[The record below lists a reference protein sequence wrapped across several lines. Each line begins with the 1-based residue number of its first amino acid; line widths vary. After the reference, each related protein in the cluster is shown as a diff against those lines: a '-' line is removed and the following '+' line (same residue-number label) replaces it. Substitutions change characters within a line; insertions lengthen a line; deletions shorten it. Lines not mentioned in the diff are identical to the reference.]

1 MQTKDK
7 MEKLID
13 IGKYIESGINK
24 LEENFSGLWGAIDD
38 IISWTVE
45 SMNDIFL
52 SLPFYII
59 IVLVAMAAYYVN
71 AGKNLLNKEGLKKGV
86 GITAFVI
93 IGLLLIYAMG
103 YWKES
108 IQTTTLVII
117 STLIALIFGIPL
129 GIMAARNKTADMIIR
144 PVLDFMQT
152 MPAFVYL
159 IPAIF
164 FFSVGNTPGVVATVI
179 FSLAPAVRLTSLGI
193 KNVPVDVIE
202 AGRAFGAT
210 EKQILF
216 KIQLPLAKPTI
227 LAGIN
232 QVILLALSMVVIASM
247 VGAKGLGSIVYQSIQ
262 QNDVSKGFE
271 SGLGIVILAII
282 LDRITQAFAKK
293 SK

>member
-1 MQTKDK
+1 MQTKCN

-13 IGKYIESGINK
+13 LGTIIESGINK

-38 IISWTVE
+38 IISWTVD
-45 SMNDIFL
+45 SMNDVLLGI
-52 SLPFYII
+52 PFYII
-59 IVLVAMAAYYVN
+59 IVFVALGAYYAN
-71 AGKNLLNKEGLKKGV
+71 AGKNAFKIEGLKKG
-86 GITAFVI
+86 GGLALFVI
-93 IGLLLIYAMG
+93 LGLFLVFAMG
-103 YWKES
+103 YWEES
-108 IQTTTLVII
+108 IQTTTLVIV
-117 STLIALIFGIPL
+117 STLIALVLSIPL
-129 GIMAARNKTADMIIR
+129 GILAARSKTADVIIR
-144 PVLDFMQT
+144 PILDLMQT

-179 FSLAPAVRLTSLGI
+179 FSLPPAVRLTCLGI
-193 KNVPVDVIE
+193 QNVPSDVIE

-247 VGAKGLGSIVYQSIQ
+247 VGAKGLGSIVYQGIQ
-262 QNDVSKGFE
+262 QNDIAKGFE

-282 LDRITQAFAKK
+282 LDRITQAIAKK
-293 SK
+293 

>member
-1 MQTKDK
+1 

-13 IGKYIESGINK
+13 LGKYIESGINK

-38 IISWTVE
+38 LISWTVE
-45 SMNDIFL
+45 GMNDIL
-52 SLPFYII
+52 LVIPFYVI
-59 IVLVAMAAYYVN
+59 IVLIALGAYYAK
-71 AGKNLLNKEGLKKGV
+71 AGKSAFKKEGLKNGS
-86 GITAFVI
+86 GLAAFVVF
-93 IGLLLIYAMG
+93 GLLLIFGMG
-103 YWKES
+103 YWEES
-108 IQTTTLVII
+108 IQTTTLVIV
-117 STLIALIFGIPL
+117 STLIALLFGIPL
-129 GIMAARNKTADMIIR
+129 GIVAARNKTSDAIIR
-144 PVLDFMQT
+144 PILDLMQT

-164 FFSVGNTPGVVATVI
+164 FFSVGNTPGVIATVI
-179 FSLAPAVRLTSLGI
+179 FSLPPAVRLTSLGI
-193 KNVPVDVIE
+193 KNVPSDVIE

-247 VGAKGLGSIVYQSIQ
+247 VGAKGLGSIVYQGIQ
-262 QNDVSKGFE
+262 QNDIAKGFE

-282 LDRITQAFAKK
+282 LDRITQSIAKK
-293 SK
+293 

>member
-1 MQTKDK
+1 MQTKCN

-13 IGKYIESGINK
+13 LGKYIEYGINK
-24 LEENFSGLWGAIDD
+24 LEENFSGLWGAVDD
-38 IISWTVE
+38 TITWTVD
-45 SMNDIFL
+45 SMNDLFL
-52 SLPFYII
+52 SFPFYVI
-59 IVLVAMAAYYVN
+59 IVLVTLGTYYAN
-71 AGKNLLNKEGLKKGV
+71 TGKKAFTKEGLKKGA
-86 GITAFVI
+86 GMTIFVVF
-93 IGLLLIYAMG
+93 GLLLIAAMG
-103 YWKES
+103 YWEES
-108 IQTTTLVII
+108 IQTTTLVLV
-117 STLIALIFGIPL
+117 STFIALLFSIPL
-129 GIMAARNKTADMIIR
+129 GIWAARNKTADMIIR

-179 FSLAPAVRLTSLGI
+179 FSLPPAVRLTSLGI
-193 KNVPVDVIE
+193 KNVPSDVIE

-247 VGAKGLGSIVYQSIQ
+247 VGAKGLGSVVYQGIQ
-262 QNDVSKGFE
+262 QNDVAKGFE

-282 LDRITQAFAKK
+282 LDRITQSIAKK
-293 SK
+293 